1 MDIIIRNGVIQKEE
15 SKRIYKIKNDEGL
28 LKKDYS
34 NYIRGQP
41 GPYYDFL
48 ECHLHVPRF
57 PKDIPNFHGPQ
68 NSKKIKM
75 DMHDYKQNNKFCC
88 ICHEYIKWIPSFPLR
103 KTYFECILAD
113 DFKYG
118 LSKPKTLSQKENTQ
132 KENTQTFHK
141 KLKLET
147 LFKKYIHKSFLHNIK
162 TEGDLYKKKSLKII
176 SEYYKIFYKLLNKP
190 ILYPI
195 SLKETKILWPWELTN
210 YQKFKLLNPKYREL
224 CIFTDNNLDKFRTNY
239 VVID

>member
-1 MDIIIRNGVIQKEE
+1 MDIIIRNGVIQKDEA
-15 SKRIYKIKNDEGL
+15 KRIQDIKNDEGL

-34 NYIRGQP
+34 NYIKGSP

-75 DMHDYKQNNKFCC
+75 DIREFSDNNKYCC
-88 ICHEYIKWIPSFPLR
+88 ICHEYIKWIPSFPPR
-103 KTYFECILAD
+103 KTYFECIVTD
-113 DFKYG
+113 DFKYDFD
-118 LSKPKTLSQKENTQ
+118 KPKNLSQK
-132 KENTQTFHK
+132 KYTQTFHK

-147 LFKKYIHKSFLHNIK
+147 FIKKYIHKTILHNIK
-162 TEGDLYKKKSLKII
+162 TESDLYKRKSLKII

-210 YQKFKLLNPKYREL
+210 YQKFRLLNPKYKEL
-224 CIFTDNNLDKFRTNY
+224 CIFPNNNFDKFKTNY
-239 VVID
+239 VIID